1 MDCAI
6 NAAVTS
12 TVGAVGAGGQQAG
25 GATLCDMGK
34 RFAELVQHAPT
45 GAGAPAITPPS
56 AIVDTYVPAVANTS
70 AGSGGAL
77 LVSGLDQLRSLSPF
91 SSGGKEG
98 AVKLGD
104 DETLSGDVLAAN
116 RALAMQAE
124 LLEVTLVAGVING
137 MNSGVKTLF
146 QQQG

>member
-12 TVGAVGAGGQQAG
+12 AVGAAGAGGQQAG
-25 GATLCDMGK
+25 SATLCDMGK
-34 RFAELVQHAPT
+34 RFAELVQQAPT

-56 AIVDTYVPAVANTS
+56 AIVETYVPAVANTS

-77 LVSGLDQLRSLSPF
+77 LVSGIDQIRSLAQASP
-91 SSGGKEG
+91 GGQEG
-98 AVKLGD
+98 AMKFGD
-104 DETLSGDVLAAN
+104 DGLVINDWEIANQLLAV
-116 RALAMQAE
+116 Q
-124 LLEVTLVAGVING
+124 LESVQVMLVASMVNQV
-137 MNSGVKTLF
+137 NTGVKTLF